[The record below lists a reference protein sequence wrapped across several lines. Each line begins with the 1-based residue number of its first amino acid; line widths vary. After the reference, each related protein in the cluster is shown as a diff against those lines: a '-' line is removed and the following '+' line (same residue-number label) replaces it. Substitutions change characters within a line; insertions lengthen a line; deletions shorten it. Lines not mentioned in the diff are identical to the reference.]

1 MTTLLQRMRA
11 WLAPLHPRYRR
22 ALAKRRL
29 EATCQ
34 RHGCTRAV
42 ASAICREYFA

>member
-1 MTTLLQRMRA
+1 MAALFYLRA
-11 WLAPLHPRYRR
+11 WLAPLHPRRRR

-34 RHGCTRAV
+34 RHGCSRAV
-42 ASAICREYFA
+42 ALAIVREFFNG